1 MFAIIDIETC
11 GGKFEFRKGRITEIC
26 IVRHDGLGTVE
37 TFTTLINPE
46 CIINPYFIKIT
57 GITNEMVADA
67 PRFHEVAA
75 RILEMTADC
84 VFVAHNVSFD
94 YGFVRDEFHSLGYNF
109 QRETLCTVRLSR
121 KLIPGRISYSLGH
134 LCAALG
140 IEIFGRHRAEGD
152 AVATVQLFE
161 LLLRLKADH
170 PQHKNQGVDE
180 LMTRRVDKI
189 KEYILRKLPESC
201 GVYYF
206 LNANKEIIYIGKST
220 NMFSRARSHF
230 QTDIKKNKKML
241 FELMNVDF
249 VETGS
254 ELIALLL
261 ESEEIKKHKP
271 LYNRMRK
278 ADEFTHAIDTFRNG
292 DGLIEFRILPPDEC
306 EQPVLSFNTYSTAR
320 ERLESWIEEYELC
333 LRYCGLTSED
343 AVCFH
348 HQIRKCRGICAS
360 EETVASYNERAEK
373 VLKLHQYSDG
383 SFIIVD
389 RGRQRQEQSLI
400 LVEEGKYR
408 GYGYSDNTTQLATVE
423 ELRSGIRSATYYPD
437 ADALI
442 RSYLKTARVRI
453 LPIKE
458 SPVWD

>member
-26 IVRHDGLGTVE
+26 IIRHDGLTTVDS
-37 TFTTLINPE
+37 FTTLINPE
-46 CIINPYFIKIT
+46 CMINPYFTKIT

-67 PRFHEVAA
+67 PRFHEVASK
-75 RILEMTADC
+75 IVEMTEGC

-94 YGFVRDEFHSLGYNF
+94 YGFIKDEFHSLGYNY

-170 PQHKNQGVDE
+170 PQYKSQGVEE

-189 KEYILRKLPESC
+189 KEYILKKIPESC

-206 LNANKEIIYIGKST
+206 LNSNKEIIYIGKST
-220 NMFSRARSHF
+220 NMYARARSHF

-249 VETGS
+249 IETGS

-261 ESEEIKKHKP
+261 EAEEIKIHQP

-278 ADEFTHAIDTFRNG
+278 REEFTHAIDTYHSAEGVIQFK
-292 DGLIEFRILPPDEC
+292 ILPAAEC
-306 EQPVLSFNTYSTAR
+306 EQPLLSFNTYSTAR
-320 ERLESWIEEYELC
+320 ERLESWIEEHELC
-333 LRYCGLTSED
+333 LRYCGLTAED

-348 HQIRKCRGICAS
+348 HQIRKCRGICAG
-360 EETVASYNERAEK
+360 EEDVERYNERASK
-373 VLKLHQYSDG
+373 ILQAHQYSTK
-383 SFIIVD
+383 SFVIVD
-389 RGRQRQEQSLI
+389 RGRERQEQSLI
-400 LVEEGKYR
+400 LVEKGKYK
-408 GYGYSDNTTQLATVE
+408 GYGYSDSSTQINTLE
-423 ELRSGIRSATYYPD
+423 DLRSGIRSAHYYPD
-437 ADALI
+437 TDAII
-442 RSYLKTARVRI
+442 RTYLKNSRVKI
-453 LPIKE
+453 LELKQ
-458 SPVWD
+458 